1 VIETERLLVR
11 PLRLEDAPDL
21 AAAYADPETVRY
33 LGDGSTATLA
43 EVEERIAFWLTRWD
57 ANGLGLCALERRED
71 GRVLGRAGFLV
82 WDRRTWQSSSYAEA
96 GDAAETE
103 LGWTLAREHWGHGYA
118 TEAALAARDWAYEER
133 GVERIIS
140 LIAPDNARSI
150 RVAEKLGA
158 APEETISTF
167 HGPATVWV
175 HPR

>member
-1 VIETERLLVR
+1 MQIETERLMLR
-11 PLRLEDAPDL
+11 KPRLEDADDL
-21 AAAYADPETVRY
+21 LDYKGDPEVMRRIGGEAGDRDAAVAMVESWLMRWENDGIGHFCIVR
-33 LGDGSTATLA
+33 
-43 EVEERIAFWLTRWD
+43 
-57 ANGLGLCALERRED
+57 D

-82 WDRRTWQSSSYAEA
+82 WDRRTWESSSYAGA

-103 LGWTLAREHWGHGYA
+103 LGWTLARLHWGHGYA
-118 TEAALAARDWAYEER
+118 TEAARAARDWAYDER
-133 GVERIIS
+133 GLDRIIS

>member
-1 VIETERLLVR
+1 MQIETERLALR
-11 PLRLEDAPDL
+11 TPRLEDADDVLDFVEDPDVMRWLGGQAGDRDAAVAAIERWL
-21 AAAYADPETVRY
+21 ARWEDDDIGHLCIVR
-33 LGDGSTATLA
+33 A
-43 EVEERIAFWLTRWD
+43 
-57 ANGLGLCALERRED
+57 

-82 WDRRTWQSSSYAEA
+82 WDRRTWESSSYAQA
-96 GDAAETE
+96 GDGAETE

-118 TEAALAARDWAYEER
+118 TEAALAAREWAYEKR

>member
-1 VIETERLLVR
+1 MQIETERLVLR
-11 PLRLEDAPDL
+11 TPRLEDADDL
-21 AAAYADPETVRY
+21 LAYVGDADVMRWIGGEAGDRDAAVATIERW
-33 LGDGSTATLA
+33 LSRWEGDGIGHFS
-43 EVEERIAFWLTRWD
+43 VVSDDHVI
-57 ANGLGLCALERRED
+57 
-71 GRVLGRAGFLV
+71 GRVGFLV
-82 WDRRTWQSSSYAEA
+82 WDSRIWEASSYADA
-96 GDAAETE
+96 DAAAETE
-103 LGWTLAREHWGHGYA
+103 LGWTMAQKHWGHGYA
-118 TEAALAARDWAYEER
+118 TEAALAARAWAYEER

>member
-1 VIETERLLVR
+1 MQIETERLV
-11 PLRLEDAPDL
+11 LRTPSLEDADDL
-21 AAAYADPETVRY
+21 LDFVADPEVMRWI
-33 LGDGSTATLA
+33 GGEAGGRDDAVA
-43 EVEERIAFWLTRWD
+43 AIERW
-57 ANGLGLCALERRED
+57 LERWEAD
-71 GRVLGRAGFLV
+71 GIGHFCIVRDRHVLGRAGFLV

-96 GDAAETE
+96 GDRAETE

-118 TEAALAARDWAYEER
+118 TEAALAVRAWAYVDR